1 MNCPSRKTPRAPARA
16 GLPLLRFRPG
26 GVGLGG
32 ATRGATAIVWQG
44 QACQPTSVRG
54 FNGGQQS
61 FARINAV
68 ECHELGASNSRT
80 ADMVASSASSM
91 DTCEAA

>member
-1 MNCPSRKTPRAPARA
+1 MNCQSRKTPRAPARA

-32 ATRGATAIVWQG
+32 ATRGATAIVWQVH
-44 QACQPTSVRG
+44 ASHSKSFRG
-54 FNGGQQS
+54 YNGGQKS
-61 FARINAV
+61 FVRINAV

-91 DTCEAA
+91 DT